1 MPPQRF
7 VQLPRRK
14 RAAVRPPAGA
24 AQAGRIR
31 MRLDV
36 ERVTN
41 GVTESVGH
49 RVLLLGVDNAPA
61 SLPAV

>member
-1 MPPQRF
+1 M
-7 VQLPRRK
+7 
-14 RAAVRPPAGA
+14 RPPAGA